1 MLSVPSIFFRPK
13 GKEEESDMVR
23 EKFQVPESDHLTM
36 LYVYQQWKLNKLA
49 TPCVMF
55 YIILCNVHYT
65 LLYLQLCVYI
75 IQLETFVCT
84 LFYLK
89 CTCVCLFMFLL
100 AKP

>member
-49 TPCVMF
+49 IL
-55 YIILCNVHYT
+55 YLCNMYRMVIVMYM
-65 LLYLQLCVYI
+65 Y
-75 IQLETFVCT
+75 
-84 LFYLK
+84 
-89 CTCVCLFMFLL
+89 
-100 AKP
+100 